1 MILETIALAGTIG
14 AAVLSLRPYFN
25 IRNKFKILDPFF
37 HEDQLMDL
45 RVWDR
50 KQHGCDIDEQEL
62 PDQLMDL
69 RVWDRKQH
77 GCDIDEQELPAPK
90 YKIEEPYK
98 PIQVVLDRPTL
109 DRMSEEMF
117 GKPMTKAEASI
128 AYDLA
133 QQYYTE
139 QSYGGKILNE
149 HMKLLSAP
157 NNDSV

>member
-37 HEDQLMDL
+37 HE
-45 RVWDR
+45 
-50 KQHGCDIDEQEL
+50 
-62 PDQLMDL
+62 DQLMDL